1 MIQMV
6 PVMTQEDIVDLSE
19 LAGEIWREFFPGLI
33 TKEQVEYMLDM
44 FLSPEALKEQI
55 EAGTEAFFIEDED
68 GNDIGF
74 TVVRPDYEDGR
85 LFLSKIYL
93 KQSERGKGRST
104 QAMNFL
110 EALTFAR
117 GLDKIWLTVNRNNDT
132 AIPVY
137 KHRGFQ
143 VIEEKAGDIGEGY
156 VMDDYI
162 MELDLR
168 NPVEAV

>member
-1 MIQMV
+1 M
-6 PVMTQEDIVDLSE
+6 
-19 LAGEIWREFFPGLI
+19 
-33 TKEQVEYMLDM
+33 
-44 FLSPEALKEQI
+44 
-55 EAGTEAFFIEDED
+55 
-68 GNDIGF
+68 
-74 TVVRPDYEDGR
+74 VRPDDEDGR

-132 AIPVY
+132 AMPVY
-137 KHRGFQ
+137 KRRGFQ

-162 MELDLR
+162 MEKAL
-168 NPVEAV
+168 